1 MLAMVF
7 LLPAGF
13 AFVLWRSYRS
23 AAHRSARGEPLHPPG
38 TIRWQRDEP
47 V

>member
-13 AFVLWRSYRS
+13 AFVLFCLFKIFLILFVV
-23 AAHRSARGEPLHPPG
+23 G
-38 TIRWQRDEP
+38 
-47 V
+47 